1 MFQLVQ
7 LNVFWTLY
15 VASSVTDLPVI
26 LLKIYIWQS
35 KHFYYKHVRRIM
47 WDVTQWRMMFRAM
60 QSFWSTARNST
71 NLLQTTKPGSTC
83 YTLRSYSSL
92 FYAFFSCFHSY
103 RQLCSSWYLMGASN
117 FNLYII
123 SVVFIFSIF
132 CSILAIKL
140 SIAIDFLLD
149 LSLILCGTSTFTS
162 FWSTRIHFLIVYIL
176 VLDTLLF

>member
-1 MFQLVQ
+1 MLGE
-7 LNVFWTLY
+7 LCE
-15 VASSVTDLPVI
+15 
-26 LLKIYIWQS
+26 
-35 KHFYYKHVRRIM
+35 M
-47 WDVTQWRMMFRAM
+47 WHNDEWCSGQCS
-60 QSFWSTARNST
+60 SFWSTARNST

-103 RQLCSSWYLMGASN
+103 RQLCSSWYLMVASN

-123 SVVFIFSIF
+123 SVVFIFSIS

-162 FWSTRIHFLIVYIL
+162 FWSTRIHFLIVFWSWTLYCSKSYIT
-176 VLDTLLF
+176 VNYGSLLPFSASKYIFN